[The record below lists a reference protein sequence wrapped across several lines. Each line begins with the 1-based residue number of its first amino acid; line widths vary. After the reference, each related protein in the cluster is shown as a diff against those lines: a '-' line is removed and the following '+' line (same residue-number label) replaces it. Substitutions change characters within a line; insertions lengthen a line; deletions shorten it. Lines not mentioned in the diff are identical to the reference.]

1 MAQRDRSDPGGMPTR
16 QPLPLAFLVVGG
28 ACAVASLVIAL
39 VARSPWYAVLTG
51 VLLVALWGWVALAR
65 ARRPREPG
73 SRR

>member
-1 MAQRDRSDPGGMPTR
+1 MVQRDRSVPDGMPAR
-16 QPLPLAFLVVGG
+16 RPLPLAFLVLGG

-51 VLLVALWGWVALAR
+51 VLLVALWGWFTVAR